1 MERTRP
7 HIDVTLVSPNGSLEA
22 LAKML
27 RRDCSIID
35 VTVVDRPEDL
45 AGADVDVDADTD
57 GRHVDTDTDADGNTN
72 TDRGPADC
80 IVVCHASDV
89 DGVAQLEA
97 VLDRIDESTPVV
109 VYSLV
114 HELEPVTASITAGAA
129 DVICPG
135 ADSPPLLERRLR
147 AAAGDGPPPQSP
159 ARRLE
164 SLLEYLPH
172 QVFLKD
178 DRHRIVDA
186 SRVAADEYGLTREQM
201 IGLTDFELLQPEVA
215 EELFAEERRIMETGE
230 PIINKIEHYVDR
242 QGRDRWVSTSKAA
255 RYDDGETIGV
265 LGSTRDVTEQQRQEQ
280 LLDVLHEASRDLV
293 SATNFADV
301 AHVAAAIAE
310 DIPDLPR
317 ICIALFEDGRL
328 EPAHDDRAVFDRYGD
343 AFDRSVLEDGARY
356 LDADGVETT
365 LKDGAVVA
373 VLPLGSHGVLG
384 FETTSGTLEPFSVDL
399 AQILAA
405 NVEVAL
411 DRAEREARLQSQNER
426 LEQFA
431 SIVSH
436 DLRNPMSTAR
446 GYLEAYRDSGDPNH
460 ADEIEHAL
468 DRMGRLTGEM
478 LELARH
484 GRIVDSVEPV
494 ELATVVDRAW
504 RNVPTDDAVLENEL
518 KGVTYGDSER
528 VQEALENL
536 FRNSVEHGSTNH
548 SLANA
553 HENAVEHGLERT
565 AGGGRIRVERI
576 PQGFAVE
583 DNGPGIPDSRK
594 DEVFDLGYTGSVDGT
609 GYGLYIVEQIV
620 TGHDWSIR
628 VADGE
633 DGGARFEI
641 TGLEFDS

>member
-1 MERTRP
+1 MERTRS

-22 LAKML
+22 LAKTL
-27 RRDCSIID
+27 RRDCSTID

-45 AGADVDVDADTD
+45 AGTDVDLDADT
-57 GRHVDTDTDADGNTN
+57 NTN
-72 TDRGPADC
+72 ADREPADC
-80 IVVCHASDV
+80 IVVCHANDV

-97 VLDRIDESTPVV
+97 VLDCVGGSTPVV

-135 ADSPPLLERRLR
+135 ADSPSLLERRLR

-178 DRHRIVDA
+178 DHHRIVDA

-255 RYDDGETIGV
+255 RYDGGVAIGV

-293 SATNFADV
+293 SASNRADV
-301 AHVAAAIAE
+301 AHVAVAIAE

-317 ICIALFEDGRL
+317 ICIALLEDGHL
-328 EPAHDDRAVFDRYGD
+328 EPACDDRAVFDRFGD
-343 AFDRSVLEDGARY
+343 AFDRSLLEDRAQY
-356 LDADGVETT
+356 LDASGIETT
-365 LKDGAVVA
+365 LADGAVVA
-373 VLPLGSHGVLG
+373 VLPLGSHGVLA

-446 GYLEAYRDSGDPNH
+446 GYLEAYRDSGDPAH

-468 DRMGRLTGEM
+468 DRMERLTDEM

-484 GRIVDSVEPV
+484 GRIVASVEPV
-494 ELATVVDRAW
+494 ELAVVVDRAW
-504 RNVPTDDAVLENEL
+504 RNVPTEDAVLEHDLE
-518 KGVTYGDSER
+518 GVTYGDSER

-536 FRNSVEHGSTNH
+536 FRNSVEHG
-548 SLANA
+548 
-553 HENAVEHGLERT
+553 LERT
-565 AGGGRIRVERI
+565 AGGGRIRVERL
-576 PQGFAVE
+576 PRGFAVE
-583 DNGPGIPDSRK
+583 DDGPGIPDSRK
-594 DEVFDLGYTGSVDGT
+594 DEAFDLGYTGSVDGT

-628 VADGE
+628 VTDGE